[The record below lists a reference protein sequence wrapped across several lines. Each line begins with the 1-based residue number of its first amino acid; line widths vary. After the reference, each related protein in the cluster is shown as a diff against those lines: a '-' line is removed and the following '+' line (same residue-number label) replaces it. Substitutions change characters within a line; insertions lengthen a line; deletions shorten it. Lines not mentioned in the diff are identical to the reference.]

1 MSNAFFQR
9 PIFNS
14 PYYYPRSH
22 WELDMD
28 GQPTEKITPER
39 RMCSCGTPFPKPK
52 TRKGRMNENQ
62 PDMFEE
68 KFQGIEVEGQVFD

>member
-1 MSNAFFQR
+1 
-9 PIFNS
+9 
-14 PYYYPRSH
+14 
-22 WELDMD
+22 MD